1 MSGYNHLSKTKV
13 DTLLPSQE
21 DVAVKVAEFL
31 KPLRTMTDKAHLTFL
46 TYLLEMALEES
57 TQEVKR
63 QKLQSLSQTT
73 VD

>member
-1 MSGYNHLSKTKV
+1 MSGYNNLSKTQI
-13 DTLLPSQE
+13 DTLVPTKE

-57 TQEVKR
+57 TQEVRR
-63 QKLQSLSQTT
+63 QKLQSQSQTT